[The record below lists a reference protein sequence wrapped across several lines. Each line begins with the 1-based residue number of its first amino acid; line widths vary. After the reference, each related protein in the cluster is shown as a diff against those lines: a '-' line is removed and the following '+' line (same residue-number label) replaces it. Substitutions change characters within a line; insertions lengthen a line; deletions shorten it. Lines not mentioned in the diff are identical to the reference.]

1 MLFVCVSQGAQLKLQ
16 NRFSIGLQT
25 IPISSQS
32 YADKVENFH
41 AKMLEIKKHSDLLR
55 NSPDYY
61 VNKFVFH
68 AIILYICICTVAYK

>member
-1 MLFVCVSQGAQLKLQ
+1 MLYVCLSQGAHLKLQ

-25 IPISSQS
+25 IPISSQL

-55 NSPDYY
+55 SSPDYY
-61 VNKFVFH
+61 VYNF
-68 AIILYICICTVAYK
+68 L